1 MNTQLPVI
9 FSSLVILGCCYP
21 LTIILIINY
30 YFLFNRLLKLDIGY
44 ITFFVI
50 VVFVIAV
57 VAVVKRNL
65 KGKIFLIE
73 QFHGIEVGG
82 STGSRS
88 RPNEKDEFGRR
99 IFIAYLRLSL
109 IN

>member
-1 MNTQLPVI
+1 MNTQLRII

-44 ITFFVI
+44 ITFVVI

-73 QFHGIEVGG
+73 
-82 STGSRS
+82 
-88 RPNEKDEFGRR
+88 
-99 IFIAYLRLSL
+99 
-109 IN
+109 